1 LESGHVCQ
9 ACLTRIGDELSEILT
24 LAANASVEPI
34 SGRGQ
39 GRSVPS
45 SRPPI
50 NVDGVDPALTMVT
63 DCATVLDI
71 CEAWERLVREA
82 RGMAPY
88 GPTSH
93 ARAIAAHARQ
103 NDTVVTL
110 SGCTSF
116 LRASLPWWADSPDQP
131 LEDFAGEIHA
141 CRRALAKW
149 DPMRDDAGTMV
160 KCPTLTDQG
169 ECGYR
174 LRYLDADEVVQ
185 CRRCGVTRDA
195 MTLITVA
202 LADGDAAVW
211 VDPEAASRE
220 SGVSQAVLK
229 RWASRGLLH
238 VSHGLYDLRAVHRT
252 MIQQREAGSLALLRR
267 VL

>member
-1 LESGHVCQ
+1 VTWERRCVLCSARGRRTDLESGHVCQ

-45 SRPPI
+45 SKPPI

-63 DCATVLDI
+63 DCATVLDLV
-71 CEAWERLVREA
+71 EAWERMIREC

-88 GPTSH
+88 GPVS
-93 ARAIAAHARQ
+93 AQRAQMWGASTA
-103 NDTVVTL
+103 VTL
-110 SGCTSF
+110 TGCVGF

-149 DPMRDDAGTMV
+149 DPDREPMGYVAF
-160 KCPTLTDQG
+160 CPTDD
-169 ECGYR
+169 CGAR
-174 LRYLDADEVVQ
+174 IRYHSPDEAVT
-185 CRRCGVTRDA
+185 CPRCHVTRDVP
-195 MTLITVA
+195 TLVA
-202 LADGDAAVW
+202 VVMATHDADIWA
-211 VDPEAASRE
+211 DPETAALHYGISVSRLRVWAQNGRVE
-220 SGVSQAVLK
+220 RKRGRYRIERVSTTTSA
-229 RWASRGLLH
+229 
-238 VSHGLYDLRAVHRT
+238 
-252 MIQQREAGSLALLRR
+252 
-267 VL
+267 